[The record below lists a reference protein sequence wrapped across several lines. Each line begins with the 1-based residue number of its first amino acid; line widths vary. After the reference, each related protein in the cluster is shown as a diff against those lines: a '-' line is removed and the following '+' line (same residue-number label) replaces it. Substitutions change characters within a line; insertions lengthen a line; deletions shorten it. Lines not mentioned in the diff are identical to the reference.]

1 VYVWQ
6 KVLWLLLNTS
16 ICLWRCYIGIH
27 TQWSFFL
34 LLMLAFIAC
43 TTVLITHVLH
53 SPHGILYRR
62 RVGPE
67 ALPCFEVPRHKGGS
81 LSDGCRKTRKGLWP
95 YPFPA

>member
-1 VYVWQ
+1 MYVYVWQ

-16 ICLWRCYIGIH
+16 ICLWRWYIAIH
-27 TQWSFFL
+27 TQWSFLL

-67 ALPCFEVPRHKGGS
+67 ALPCFEVPRHKGGT
-81 LSDGCRKTRKGLWP
+81 LSDGC
-95 YPFPA
+95 